1 MLAGGGIKGGQ
12 VWGTTDDEGREVID
26 QRVEIPDLNATIAYC
41 LGLPLDE
48 IIYSP
53 TRRPF
58 TLSDKG
64 QPLTKLSLSKAHP
77 LKLLLTGATGKV
89 GTRFLQRFLKRKGF
103 RMEP

>member
-1 MLAGGGIKGGQ
+1 VVEQK
-12 VWGTTDDEGREVID
+12 
-26 QRVEIPDLNATIAYC
+26 VEIPDLNATIAYA

-64 QPLTKLSLSKAHP
+64 QPI
-77 LKLLLTGATGKV
+77 
-89 GTRFLQRFLKRKGF
+89 TRLI
-103 RMEP
+103 

>member
-1 MLAGGGIKGGQ
+1 MMGVIIIRKHFPACLRVEEFVEDRCGGK
-12 VWGTTDDEGREVID
+12 TDEEGREVIENK
-26 QRVEIPDLNATIAYC
+26 VEIPDFNATIAYA

-64 QPLTKLSLSKAHP
+64 QPLTQLI
-77 LKLLLTGATGKV
+77 
-89 GTRFLQRFLKRKGF
+89 
-103 RMEP
+103 

>member
-1 MLAGGGIKGGQ
+1 M
-12 VWGTTDDEGREVID
+12 TTTPKPFPACWRAEESKEGKFGAQPMTKGREVID

-64 QPLTKLSLSKAHP
+64 QPLTKL
-77 LKLLLTGATGKV
+77 V
-89 GTRFLQRFLKRKGF
+89 
-103 RMEP
+103 